1 MNSGGATRATTVPWR
16 PSRRF
21 IPTSR
26 GGAGAEL
33 RVIPF
38 VPLRAGLTTLTGGMR
53 YSAGVGFEFG
63 VVNLQAS
70 ASLLNGDGRNDT
82 AGVLTL
88 SFGGRW

>member
-1 MNSGGATRATTVPWR
+1 
-16 PSRRF
+16 
-21 IPTSR
+21 
-26 GGAGAEL
+26 
-33 RVIPF
+33 
-38 VPLRAGLTTLTGGMR
+38 MR

>member
-1 MNSGGATRATTVPWR
+1 MPPRYRGGHAAASYQL
-16 PSRRF
+16 SR
-21 IPTSR
+21 S
-26 GGAGAEL
+26 GAGAEL

-38 VPLRAGLTTLTGGMR
+38 VPLRAGLTALTGGMR